1 MRSLRVSMQVTPT
14 SVVVLDPSNE
24 AKTIENPTVLVADFG
39 LWVKTEKSL
48 SLYTWERVAHI
59 EFGDEATLQKVWEEA
74 VLTVFEDL
82 LDDLDDEVDYEE
94 DEETESA
101 DATETPSP
109 EAEKEEPASADDPSA
124 NPYN

>member
-14 SVVVLDPSNE
+14 SVVVLDPSNV
-24 AKTIENPTVLVADFG
+24 AKTIENPTVLMADFG
-39 LWVKTEKSL
+39 LWVKTDKSL

-82 LDDLDDEVDYEE
+82 LDDLEDESDYEDDEDSVTPTAIENHAEE
-94 DEETESA
+94 AVED
-101 DATETPSP
+101 
-109 EAEKEEPASADDPSA
+109 EPASADDPSA

>member
-1 MRSLRVSMQVTPT
+1 MRSLRVFMQVTPT

-24 AKTIENPTVLVADFG
+24 AKKIENPTVLMADFG

-59 EFGDEATLQKVWEEA
+59 EFGDEASVQKVWEEA
-74 VLTVFEDL
+74 ILTVFEDL
-82 LDDLDDEVDYEE
+82 LDDMEE
-94 DEETESA
+94 DMEFDEEEATTEP
-101 DATETPSP
+101 ETPTEES
-109 EAEKEEPASADDPSA
+109 KEGPTNADDPNA

>member
-14 SVVVLDPSNE
+14 SVVVLDPSNV
-24 AKTIENPTVLVADFG
+24 AKTIENPTVLMADFG
-39 LWVKTEKSL
+39 LWVKTDKSL

-82 LDDLDDEVDYEE
+82 LDDLEDETDYEDDEEPTTPEVI
-94 DEETESA
+94 
-101 DATETPSP
+101 ETP
-109 EAEKEEPASADDPSA
+109 AEEVKEEPASADDPSA

>member
-1 MRSLRVSMQVTPT
+1 MQVTPT
-14 SVVVLDPSNE
+14 SVVVLDPSNV
-24 AKTIENPTVLVADFG
+24 AKTIENPTVLMADFG
-39 LWVKTEKSL
+39 LWVKTDKSL

-82 LDDLDDEVDYEE
+82 LDDLEDEADYEDDEEPA
-94 DEETESA
+94 SSNA
-101 DATETPSP
+101 IETPD
-109 EAEKEEPASADDPSA
+109 EKAVEDGPASADDPSS

>member
-1 MRSLRVSMQVTPT
+1 MQVTPT

-24 AKTIENPTVLVADFG
+24 AKTIENPTVLMADFG

-59 EFGDEATLQKVWEEA
+59 EFGDEASVQKVWEEA
-74 VLTVFEDL
+74 ILTVFEDL
-82 LDDLDDEVDYEE
+82 LEDMEDDMEIEEEE
-94 DEETESA
+94 DVVE
-101 DATETPSP
+101 P
-109 EAEKEEPASADDPSA
+109 EVTTEEPTNADDPNA